1 MILRSCPIAPVIPH
15 TGDSGPVGEWLMAE
29 SRFAVSALAHFET
42 LLRRERLDTAADLD
56 RLTGSLGEVREAR
69 SDASADDEHDP
80 DGPTLS
86 AEWSTLSGV
95 HSELAERLAGIDR
108 ALQRIADGTYG
119 VCLRRGEPIGRA
131 RLEARPAAAL
141 CIACARELET
151 ARTA

>member
-1 MILRSCPIAPVIPH
+1 
-15 TGDSGPVGEWLMAE
+15 MAE
-29 SRFAVSALAHFET
+29 SRLTDAQLRHFEA
-42 LLRRERLDTAADLD
+42 LLRRDRADAAADLD
-56 RLTGSLGEVREAR
+56 RLPGSLGEVREAR

-95 HSELAERLAGIDR
+95 HSELVERLAGIDR

-131 RLEARPAAAL
+131 RLEARPAATL
-141 CIACARELET
+141 CIDCARDVERD
-151 ARTA
+151 RTG

>member
-1 MILRSCPIAPVIPH
+1 
-15 TGDSGPVGEWLMAE
+15 MAE
-29 SRFAVSALAHFET
+29 SRLTDAQLRHFEA
-42 LLRRERLDTAADLD
+42 LLRRDRADAAADLD

-108 ALQRIADGTYG
+108 ALQRITDGTYG
-119 VCLRRGEPIGRA
+119 VCARRGEPIGRP
-131 RLEARPAAAL
+131 RLEARPAATL
-141 CIACARELET
+141 CIDCARDVET
-151 ARTA
+151 AGPA